1 MFNPGINFLD
11 RKKEGFYIFSVDKSQ
26 TTTTGKIK
34 EVLMFEKVFIP
45 YKGYWSSP
53 FSRWQMSFQNINAIE
68 LGAQTAR
75 KFFEIRGYTPD
86 IVDGCILG
94 MTVGQ
99 PSYLYANP
107 WFCGLLGNGN
117 ISGPTLSQA
126 CATSATSIYIAG
138 LWVES
143 GNYQNVLATATD
155 RCSNGPHTVWPNPNG
170 PGGEVISENWNMD
183 NFNRDPNTGEAMLK
197 TGENAALMFGGITKE
212 ESDAIAVRRYEQ
224 YLMALANDREFQKGY
239 MIPVEVFLSKK
250 KSILVETDE
259 GVTPCT
265 LEGLAP
271 LKPVLSGGCISFG
284 AQTHPADGNAGLMIT
299 TKEKA
304 EELSKNKAITIQ
316 LLSYGFAR
324 TKKAHMPLA
333 VPPAAESA
341 LKKAGI
347 TVKDLKA
354 VKTHNPFS
362 VNDIILGKTLN
373 IPDAIFNNYGCSLIF
388 GHPQGPTGARSTI
401 ELIEE
406 LVKLGGGYGLF
417 AGCAAGDT
425 AAALVVKIY

>member
-1 MFNPGINFLD
+1 MFN
-11 RKKEGFYIFSVDKSQ
+11 
-26 TTTTGKIK
+26 
-34 EVLMFEKVFIP
+34 KVYIP

-75 KFFEIRGYTPD
+75 KFFELRDYTPD
-86 IVDGCILG
+86 IIDGCILG
-94 MTVGQ
+94 MTVDQ

-107 WFCGLLGNGN
+107 WFCGLLGASN

-126 CATSATSIYIAG
+126 CATSATTIFMAG

-143 GNYQNVLATATD
+143 GNYQNVLATQTD
-155 RCSNGPHTVWPNPNG
+155 RCSNGPHTIWPNPNG
-170 PGGEVISENWNMD
+170 PGGEVISQNWNMD
-183 NFNRDPNTGEAMLK
+183 NFNRDPNTGQAMTK
-197 TGENAALMFGGITKE
+197 TGENAALDFGGITKE
-212 ESDAIAVRRYEQ
+212 ESDAITFRRYEQ
-224 YLMALANDREFQKGY
+224 YLMALANNREFQKGY
-239 MIPVEVFLSKK
+239 MIPVEVFISKK
-250 KSILVETDE
+250 KSVLVEADE
-259 GVTPCT
+259 GITPCT
-265 LEGLAP
+265 QEGLAA
-271 LKPVLSGGCISFG
+271 LKPVLSGGVISFG
-284 AQTHPADGNAGLMIT
+284 TQTHPADGNAGVLLT

-304 EELSKNKAITIQ
+304 RELSKDKAITIQ

-333 VPPAAESA
+333 VPPAAEDA

-362 VNDIILGKTLN
+362 VNDIILGKSLK
-373 IPDAIFNNYGCSLIF
+373 IPEAIFNNYGCSLIF
-388 GHPQGPTGARSTI
+388 GHPQGPTGARCTI

-406 LVKLGGGYGLF
+406 LVKKGGGYGLF

-425 AAALVVKIY
+425 AAALVVKVY